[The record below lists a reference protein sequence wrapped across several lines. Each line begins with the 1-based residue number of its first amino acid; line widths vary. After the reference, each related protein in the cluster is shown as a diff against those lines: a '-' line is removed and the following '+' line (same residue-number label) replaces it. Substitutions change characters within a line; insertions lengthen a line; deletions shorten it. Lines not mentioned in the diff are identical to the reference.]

1 MIYELKLCVNDEVIL
16 VEFNRDSPTVG
27 AAFSATG
34 STGQVVCGI
43 VGSTTLGTANY
54 TAATEYESCYDCLSA
69 TTITIM
75 ANEPYEVCVTCS
87 GSTFTVNPPH
97 PIWTGLNGQ
106 PVIQENAVQLGGM
119 NGLYS

>member
-1 MIYELKLCVNDEVIL
+1 MIYEFKLCANDEVVL
-16 VEFNRDSPTVG
+16 VDFNGDTPTQGSV
-27 AAFSATG
+27 FSATG
-34 STGQVVCGI
+34 STGQILCGI
-43 VGSTTLGTANY
+43 VGVPTIGSTSY
-54 TAATEYESCYDCLSA
+54 SEATEYENCYECLSA

-75 ANEPYEVCVTCS
+75 ANEPYEVCVTCVE
-87 GSTFTVNPPH
+87 GVFTVEPPH